1 MKVITILID
10 KAGQVSMQTHGF
22 EGRSCKDATK
32 AIEQG
37 LGVVLLDK
45 PTYDKANHQTSAEVT
60 Q

>member
-1 MKVITILID
+1 MKTITILID

-22 EGRSCKDATK
+22 DSQSCRDATK

-37 LGVVLLDK
+37 LGVVLSDK
-45 PTYDKANHQTSAEVT
+45 PTYDQPNHQTSVKVT